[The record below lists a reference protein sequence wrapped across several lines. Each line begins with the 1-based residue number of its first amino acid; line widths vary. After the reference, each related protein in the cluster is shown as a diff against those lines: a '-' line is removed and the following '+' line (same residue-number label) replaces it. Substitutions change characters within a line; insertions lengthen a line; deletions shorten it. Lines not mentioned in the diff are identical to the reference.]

1 MLMDELRIKRYRDKI
16 NYIIEKVQNFS
27 IEPKNELE
35 KDGIFYSLQTSI
47 ESTIDLIAMLVKDIG
62 IPVKDDPINIDE
74 IVKKRNLDPK
84 LGEKLIKANGMRN
97 ILVHRY
103 NEIDEQIILN
113 SVKDVKNVLL
123 KWLDVI
129 EVVLNEYSEH

>member
-1 MLMDELRIKRYRDKI
+1 MDELRIKRYKDKI
-16 NYIIEKVQNFS
+16 NYIIDNIKDLPT
-27 IEPKNELE
+27 EPKNELE
-35 KDGIFYSLQTSI
+35 KRGIFYSLQTSI

-62 IPVKDDPINIDE
+62 IPVKDDASNIDN
-74 IVKKRNLDPK
+74 IIKKRKLDPE
-84 LGEKLIKANGMRN
+84 LGEKLNKANGIRN

-113 SVKDVKNVLL
+113 SVKDVKDVLL

-129 EVVLNEYSEH
+129 EVALNEYSKIR